1 MDTTVTY
8 IDRHD
13 SLRPVGPQAT
23 QSLLDEKKIPTLQ
36 EQEYQQWADYLFSSP
51 FPLRLQV
58 AETVLRHD
66 RQHSYALPLFLAC
79 TALSAAYLTRRLAHK
94 LFFHPPDLTLELMYD
109 AAMNTL
115 MTFPKKDF
123 ILAETGFRTFLFTA
137 MRNRVLTAVPRIK
150 KSQLQTFGS
159 SSDHPRH
166 PRLDE
171 QISAK
176 QMLDKIANFQP
187 APQTPAYLN
196 RFLRCL
202 ARLQPDDALTPSTN
216 PQNVKHRLKR
226 DSRKGPIMLDLE
238 PTFNPD
244 GTLFLTKSK
253 PASKQR

>member
-23 QSLLDEKKIPTLQ
+23 QSLLDEKKIPALQ
-36 EQEYQQWADYLFSSP
+36 EHKYEQWAEYLFSAP
-51 FPLRLQV
+51 LPLRLQV
-58 AETVLRHD
+58 SETVLRHD
-66 RQHSYALPLFLAC
+66 RQHPYALSLFLAC
-79 TALSAAYLTRRLAHK
+79 SQPSAAFLSRRWAHK
-94 LFFHPPDLTLELMYD
+94 FFFHPPDLTLELMYD

-123 ILAETGFRTFLFTA
+123 ILAETGFRTFLFTV
-137 MRNRVLTAVPRIK
+137 MKNRVLTAVPRIN

-171 QISAK
+171 QLSAK

-187 APQTPAYLN
+187 APQTPAYLT

-202 ARLQPDDALTPSTN
+202 VRLQPDNALTPSTI
-216 PQNVKHRLKR
+216 P
-226 DSRKGPIMLDLE
+226 
-238 PTFNPD
+238 
-244 GTLFLTKSK
+244 
-253 PASKQR
+253 